1 MRLALKNPRIGIAAP
16 AGPPLDDARLS
27 KGLQN
32 LTDLGIEL
40 VRPRDTYPT
49 HGFLAGRDEERLDE
63 FNALIARTDL
73 DIILCVRGGYG
84 TLRLLDQID
93 YAAARRHR
101 KVLVGYSD
109 ITALQLALHEKAGWS
124 GLSGA
129 MVAVEWPDPSAAWIT
144 PWSRLL
150 EGQTGVDLGPVDES
164 RPVPLVTGTTEARL
178 LGGNLAMVTRLLG
191 TPYLPSLDGAILF
204 IEDVG
209 EVPYRID
216 GMLAQLRL
224 AGHLNRL
231 AGAVIGQFTDAA
243 PPENRPSFS
252 VEEVLKHYFAQAD
265 YPVARNWNYGHF
277 PLKTALPIGIRAR
290 LEVTGDAASL
300 TTTEPLL

>member
-1 MRLALKNPRIGIAAP
+1 MQLALKNPRIGIAAP

-27 KGLQN
+27 KGLRN

-49 HGFLAGRDEERLDE
+49 HGFLAGSDEARLDE

-109 ITALQLALHEKAGWS
+109 ITALQLALHEKAGWF

-129 MVAVEWPDPSAAWIT
+129 MVAVEWPDPSEAWVT

-150 EGQTGVDLGPVDES
+150 EGQTGVDLGPVDNS
-164 RPVPLVTGTTEARL
+164 RPVPLVTGTAEARL

-191 TPYLPSLDGAILF
+191 TPYLPSLEGAILF

-224 AGHLNRL
+224 GGHLDRL
-231 AGAVIGQFTDAA
+231 AGAVIGQFTDAV
-243 PPENRPSFS
+243 PPEDRPSFS
-252 VEEVLKHYFAQAD
+252 VEEVLEHYFAQAD
-265 YPVARNWNYGHF
+265 YPVVRNWNYGHF
-277 PLKTALPIGIRAR
+277 AVKTAIPIGIRAK
-290 LEVTGDAASL
+290 LEVTRDSASL
-300 TTTEPLL
+300 TTTESLL